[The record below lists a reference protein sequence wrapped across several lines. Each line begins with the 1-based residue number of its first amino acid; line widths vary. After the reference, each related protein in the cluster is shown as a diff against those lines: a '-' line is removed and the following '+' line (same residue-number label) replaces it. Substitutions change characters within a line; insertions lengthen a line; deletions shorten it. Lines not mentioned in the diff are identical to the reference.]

1 MKRWLGAAHG
11 GGSHVMHADA
21 GYEPPPPPTT
31 TAAPGNQEGDFAR
44 GITPWAKRVRSGMDG
59 DTGCANTVQ
68 LYGGRG
74 EKEGFVGFGLAA
86 SRRQS
91 FLQRQHLACA
101 AVHGSIDSPTEAS
114 FRLIFLMVL
123 FFSSFSPSETADG
136 G

>member
-1 MKRWLGAAHG
+1 MNHHHHHHQQQPLH
-11 GGSHVMHADA
+11 
-21 GYEPPPPPTT
+21 
-31 TAAPGNQEGDFAR
+31 PGIRRETLPR

-68 LYGGRG
+68 LYGERG

-101 AVHGSIDSPTEAS
+101 AVHRSIDSPAEAS
-114 FRLIFLMVL
+114 FRLLFLWYL
-123 FFSSFSPSETADG
+123 FSFSPSETADG
-136 G
+136 GWQVKGGGVGWRKR